1 MKNNGIVKMI
11 DVLNFFLRNRLGKVI
26 FLFVLFVCCSAGVYA
41 NVANA
46 KSQHVEKLTK
56 LLNDGE
62 KMLGDKK
69 LTAKQKRQKTI
80 DMYMPYIDFKWNAKM
95 ALGRPFLQ
103 LNEKQKNEYLTE
115 YTKFLAYTWLPKMN
129 IQGEFKMDIK
139 ALDITE
145 RVGTAG
151 TDELVTFIAT
161 GDDGTKYTI
170 IIRSSIKDGK
180 LMVRDVNVE
189 GVGLA
194 SAYQAQ
200 FSSYIEQHGGNVA
213 SIIEYLKQQNEM
225 HKANVDF
232 VLPAIK

>member
-1 MKNNGIVKMI
+1 MNNNEIVKMI
-11 DVLNFFLRNRLGKVI
+11 DWLNFFLKQRCCKM
-26 FLFVLFVCCSAGVYA
+26 FLFVIFIGCFSAYA

-46 KSQHVEKLTK
+46 RSQHVEKLTK
-56 LLNDGE
+56 LLNEGE

-80 DMYMPYIDFKWNAKM
+80 DMYMPYIDFQWNAKM

-103 LNEKQKNEYLTE
+103 LNEKQKSEYLTE

-194 SAYQAQ
+194 SSYQAQ

>member
-1 MKNNGIVKMI
+1 MKNDVNIKIG
-11 DVLNFFLRNRLGKVI
+11 DVLNVFLRQRLGKI
-26 FLFVLFVCCSAGVYA
+26 ISLFVIFVCCSGVYA

-46 KSQHVEKLTK
+46 KSQHIEKLTK

-62 KMLGDKK
+62 KMLSDKK

-139 ALDITE
+139 ALDTTE
-145 RVGTAG
+145 KVGTAG

-161 GDDGTKYTI
+161 GSDGTKYTI

-180 LMVRDVNVE
+180 LQVRDVNVE

-194 SAYQAQ
+194 SSYQAQ
-200 FSSYIEQHGGNVA
+200 FSSYIEQHNGNVA
-213 SIIEYLKQQNEM
+213 SIIDYLKQQNEL

-232 VLPAIK
+232 VLPAIKY